1 MRLVFARRPPTDSGT
16 FNYTFFI
23 LVKWWVDMM
32 NHSDIGQ
39 PSFTTSV
46 CSLALI
52 WIKMTVFNSSQIT
65 MKSLQC

>member
-1 MRLVFARRPPTDSGT
+1 MRLVFARRPLTDSGT

-32 NHSDIGQ
+32 NHSDKGQ
-39 PSFTTSV
+39 PSFTSV

-52 WIKMTVFNSSQIT
+52 WIKITV
-65 MKSLQC
+65 